1 MDLNEAK
8 QVLKDNGYITEALEG
23 AQTGLEQVY
32 AAIKKADANGQK
44 FNAIALKNLVQKLL
58 VQKLLVSA
66 MEGEMTMKDMEDV
79 VDALWTRI

>member
-8 QVLKDNGYITEALEG
+8 QVLKDNGYITEAMEG

-44 FNAIALKNLVQKLL
+44 FNTIALKNLVQKLL
-58 VQKLLVSA
+58 VSA
-66 MEGEMTMKDMEDV
+66 MEGDMTMKDIEDV
-79 VDALWTRI
+79 VDALWSRI

>member
-1 MDLNEAK
+1 MDLNEA
-8 QVLKDNGYITEALEG
+8 QQILKDNGYITEAMEG
-23 AQTGLEQVY
+23 AQTNLEQVY

-58 VQKLLVSA
+58 VSA

-79 VDALWTRI
+79 VDALWSRI

>member
-23 AQTGLEQVY
+23 AQTNLEQVY

-44 FNAIALKNLVQKLL
+44 FNMIALKNLVQKLI
-58 VQKLLVSA
+58 VSA
-66 MEGEMTMKDMEDV
+66 MEGDMTMKDMEDV
-79 VDALWTRI
+79 VDALWSRI

>member
-58 VQKLLVSA
+58 VSA

>member
-8 QVLKDNGYITEALEG
+8 QVLKDNGYITEAIEG

-44 FNAIALKNLVQKLL
+44 FNMIALKNLVQKLL
-58 VQKLLVSA
+58 VSA
-66 MEGEMTMKDMEDV
+66 MEGDMTMKDIEDV
-79 VDALWTRI
+79 VDALWSRI

>member
-58 VQKLLVSA
+58 VSA

-79 VDALWTRI
+79 VDALWSLI

>member
-8 QVLKDNGYITEALEG
+8 QVLKNNGYITEAMEG

-44 FNAIALKNLVQKLL
+44 FNMIALKNLVQKLL
-58 VQKLLVSA
+58 VSA
-66 MEGEMTMKDMEDV
+66 MEGDMTMKDIEDV
-79 VDALWTRI
+79 VDALWSRI

>member
-8 QVLKDNGYITEALEG
+8 QVLKDNGYITEAMEG

-44 FNAIALKNLVQKLL
+44 FNMIALKNLVQKLL
-58 VQKLLVSA
+58 VSA
-66 MEGEMTMKDMEDV
+66 MEGDMTMKDIEDV
-79 VDALWTRI
+79 VDALWSRI

>member
-58 VQKLLVSA
+58 VSA

-79 VDALWTRI
+79 VDALWSRI

>member
-32 AAIKKADANGQK
+32 AAINKADANGQK

-58 VQKLLVSA
+58 VST

-79 VDALWTRI
+79 VDALWSRI

>member
-58 VQKLLVSA
+58 VSA
-66 MEGEMTMKDMEDV
+66 MEGEMTMKDIEDV
-79 VDALWTRI
+79 VDALWSRI

>member
-23 AQTGLEQVY
+23 AQTNLEQVY

-58 VQKLLVSA
+58 VSA

-79 VDALWTRI
+79 VDALWSRI